1 MRAIGERAGSS
12 GGPTAA
18 MDARRSQARALAA
31 ALLAITAGCAT
42 AKTSQPRASSAEGRG
57 PTAAGSSTDERWRAR
72 TDRQPSGSGE
82 APSLPAALAAAR
94 GSVGVESPE
103 IGGKPAPRDCA
114 LFIGAVF
121 AAGGVDLFADARDTD
136 GGVRAIYRYVQRRGR
151 LRPRGPP
158 AAGDLVFFDNSYD
171 RNGDGRANDRLTHM
185 GLVDEVRPDGTVFV
199 IHSTNHGIVREPM
212 NLSRPHELTNGRG
225 ERINAFLRRKRPRE
239 PARLAHRHLMSELF
253 AGFGSVLAVE
263 TARADCT
270 SRASRRSCAAGTR
283 RGRAPRSARPLSR
296 RSD

>member
-1 MRAIGERAGSS
+1 MG
-12 GGPTAA
+12 
-18 MDARRSQARALAA
+18 ARMLPARALAA
-31 ALLAITAGCAT
+31 ALLAVSAACAT
-42 AKTSQPRASSAEGRG
+42 AKTSQQRASSAADRG
-57 PTAAGSSTDERWRAR
+57 PTAPGSSADERWEAR
-72 TDRQPSGSGE
+72 TDRRPSSGGE

-94 GSVGVESPE
+94 GAVGVENPE

-136 GGVRAIYRYVQRRGR
+136 GGVRAVYRYVQRRGR
-151 LRPRGPP
+151 LRPRRPP

-185 GLVDEVRPDGTVFV
+185 GLVDEVRPDGTVLV

-212 NLSRPHELTNGRG
+212 NLRRPHDVTNGSG

-263 TARADCT
+263 TASAACPGG
-270 SRASRRSCAAGTR
+270 AGRRTCAAGTR

-296 RSD
+296 PAD

>member
-1 MRAIGERAGSS
+1 MG
-12 GGPTAA
+12 
-18 MDARRSQARALAA
+18 ARTLQARALAA
-31 ALLAITAGCAT
+31 ALLAVTAGCAT
-42 AKTSQPRASSAEGRG
+42 AKTSQQRASSAADRG
-57 PTAAGSSTDERWRAR
+57 PTAPGSST
-72 TDRQPSGSGE
+72 TDRRPSGGGE

-121 AAGGVDLFADARDTD
+121 AAGGVDLFAEARDTD

-185 GLVDEVRPDGTVFV
+185 GLVDEVRPDGTMFV

-212 NLSRPHELTNGRG
+212 NLSRPHDLTNGRG
-225 ERINAFLRRKRPRE
+225 ERINAFLRRKHPRE

-253 AGFGSVLAVE
+253 AGFGSVFAVE
-263 TARADCT
+263 TASADCA
-270 SRASRRSCAAGTR
+270 SRAARRTCAAGTR

-296 RSD
+296 RAD

>member
-1 MRAIGERAGSS
+1 MG
-12 GGPTAA
+12 
-18 MDARRSQARALAA
+18 ARTLQARALAA
-31 ALLAITAGCAT
+31 AMLAVTAGCAT
-42 AKTSQPRASSAEGRG
+42 AKTSQQRASSAAGRG
-57 PTAAGSSTDERWRAR
+57 PMAPGSSTDERWEAR
-72 TDRQPSGSGE
+72 TDRRPSGGGE
-82 APSLPAALAAAR
+82 APSLAAVLAAAR

-114 LFIGAVF
+114 LFVGAVF

-136 GGVRAIYRYVQRRGR
+136 GGVRAIYRYVQRRGA

-171 RNGDGRANDRLTHM
+171 RNGDGRANDRLTHL

-253 AGFGSVLAVE
+253 AGFGSVLAVG